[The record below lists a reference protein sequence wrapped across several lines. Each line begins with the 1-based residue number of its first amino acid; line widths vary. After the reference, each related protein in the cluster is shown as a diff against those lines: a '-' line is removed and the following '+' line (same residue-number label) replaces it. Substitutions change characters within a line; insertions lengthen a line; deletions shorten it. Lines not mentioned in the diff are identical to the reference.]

1 MRPAS
6 PRLRRAGAFAFAAL
20 LALAACAADPAAPPA
35 GKPLPEGGP
44 APAPYGYSDLCK
56 RTPEALPCRR

>member
-1 MRPAS
+1 MA
-6 PRLRRAGAFAFAAL
+6 RRSILCLAAAL
-20 LALAACAADPAAPPA
+20 LLAACADAPPA
-35 GKPLPEGGP
+35 GGPLPEGGP